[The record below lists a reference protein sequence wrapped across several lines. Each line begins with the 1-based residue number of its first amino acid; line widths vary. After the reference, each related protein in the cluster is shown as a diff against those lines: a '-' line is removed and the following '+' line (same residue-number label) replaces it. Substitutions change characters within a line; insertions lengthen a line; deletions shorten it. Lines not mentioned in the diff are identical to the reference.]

1 MLLSIT
7 TLAVAEIIEE
17 DESELIKE
25 IEHSPSNHGQEKHA
39 PGERRKDLVA
49 SLQLLGD
56 YESLLTPPQS
66 IRSIANQASAKAIMF
81 VSGLTVGN
89 GYYESVSMNDLP
101 INCCKYIVL
110 VVLQLYCSFS
120 LGTNKLV
127 LMQAS
132 A

>member
-17 DESELIKE
+17 DESELIGE
-25 IEHSPSNHGQEKHA
+25 TEESPNNHGQEKHA
-39 PGERRKDLVA
+39 PGQRRKDLVA

-66 IRSIANQASAKAIMF
+66 VCSIANQASVKAIMF

-89 GYYESVSMNDLP
+89 GYYESVSMNDLA
-101 INCCKYIVL
+101 INYCKYIVL
-110 VVLQLYCSFS
+110 VALQLYCFCS
-120 LGTNKLV
+120 LGTNMV
-127 LMQAS
+127 ILMQAS